1 MQQQLEERERLTKSI
16 FNAAANENAAAT
28 LATTKM
34 NNTKRRK
41 KRMTQKDEQNA
52 MVYDR
57 SHAPGEE
64 RPAVLARYLE
74 KRKTRKFA
82 KKIHYESRKVRA
94 DNRVRVKG
102 RFASGSVNI
111 VEKHKGKDVGAKA
124 THERAN
130 SDQRNYGGCR
140 SLEPT

>member
-57 SHAPGEE
+57 SHAPGGEE
-64 RPAVLARYLE
+64 RPAVLALSL
-74 KRKTRKFA
+74 
-82 KKIHYESRKVRA
+82 IH
-94 DNRVRVKG
+94 
-102 RFASGSVNI
+102 I
-111 VEKHKGKDVGAKA
+111 
-124 THERAN
+124 
-130 SDQRNYGGCR
+130 
-140 SLEPT
+140 